1 MLIALLLCVSS
12 ISLQGQLLKDLKVE
26 ILSVPCKRFV
36 EKGDKIDIYYTGRLR
51 DNKQV
56 FDSNVGETPLQ
67 VTVGTGQLFNGWDQG
82 LLGTCEGE
90 RRRLSIPFSSAHGSK
105 GYGDIIPPFSDL
117 EIDIEVISIDKN
129 AARRQR
135 QV

>member
-1 MLIALLLCVSS
+1 MPPIALQLNASDE
-12 ISLQGQLLKDLKVE
+12 GQLLKDLKVE
-26 ILSVPCKRFV
+26 VLSVPCKRFV
-36 EKGDKIDIYYTGRLR
+36 ERGDKIDLYYTGRLR

-56 FDSNVGETPLQ
+56 FDSNIGETPLQ
-67 VTVGTGQLFNGWDQG
+67 VTVGSGQLFNGWDQG

-90 RRRLSIPFSSAHGSK
+90 HRRLSIPFSMAHGSE
-105 GYGDIIPPFSDL
+105 GYEDIIPPFSDL